1 MPGPCTHLDMVEV
14 AAVPTRDG
22 VEGCEECLKI
32 GGRWLHLRVCLTC
45 GRVGCCDSSPN
56 RHATKHTVEAGHPLV
71 RSIEPGE
78 DWCWCA
84 VDDTYF
90 VVDLP
95 QR

>member
-1 MPGPCTHLDMVEV
+1 VRQGRLLRFV
-14 AAVPTRDG
+14 AEPS
-22 VEGCEECLKI
+22 
-32 GGRWLHLRVCLTC
+32 
-45 GRVGCCDSSPN
+45 CDKA
-56 RHATKHTVEAGHPLV
+56 HGEAGHPLV